1 MHRFERR
8 GGRRANSHRFGL
20 VRPGRRKKYGLWGE
34 DNNRLTR
41 EQLLNPTSSPD
52 GSGLPT
58 PFAVATIEKNRKDS
72 KEDKQN
78 MSDQPKSVA
87 RQRAA
92 DLIFDFKARSGAF
105 KNLNKPRGDPAC
117 GG

>member
-1 MHRFERR
+1 
-8 GGRRANSHRFGL
+8 
-20 VRPGRRKKYGLWGE
+20 
-34 DNNRLTR
+34 
-41 EQLLNPTSSPD
+41 
-52 GSGLPT
+52 
-58 PFAVATIEKNRKDS
+58 
-72 KEDKQN
+72 